1 MKRLSL
7 IVLCCVLLSGCIFD
21 PVFDTSNWDA
31 YQRSSAAVRAKLSN
45 DDLRRLEIALRYIM
59 AEGAPRLEVDGQ
71 QFVSNPA
78 ARANPYYILARL
90 GPKIDGRSAAAVIKN
105 LSIKLDS
112 EISAADAGLQNLQD
126 ALGSIEVSSPR
137 YYWKQ
142 SGYLAQPVV
151 EFAVRNAGQSPISR
165 IYFSSILTTPNRSIP
180 WARQQFVQTFKGGL
194 EPREKQQLTMQPWG
208 DWRDPKLKDS
218 YNAELKVTVTNFEDA
233 NGERVIAVDSDQ
245 LDLKRKVR
253 AALQ

>member
-7 IVLCCVLLSGCIFD
+7 IVLGCVLLSGCIFD

-31 YQRSSAAVRAKLSN
+31 YQRSSAAIKAKLSN
-45 DDLRRLEIALRYIM
+45 DDLRRLEVALKYLLLEGTPNIAADEQLYNNLT
-59 AEGAPRLEVDGQ
+59 AT
-71 QFVSNPA
+71 
-78 ARANPYYILARL
+78 NPYFILARL

-105 LSIKLDS
+105 FTIKLDS
-112 EISAADAGLQNLQD
+112 EISATEARLQNLRD
-126 ALGSIEVSSPR
+126 VLGSVEVSSPR

-151 EFAVRNAGQSPISR
+151 EFAVRNDGRSPISR
-165 IYFSSILTTPNRSIP
+165 IYFRSVLTTPNRSIP
-180 WARQQFVQTFKGGL
+180 WARQEFVQTFKGGL
-194 EPREKQQLTMQPWG
+194 EPHEKQQLTLQPRGQWS
-208 DWRDPKLKDS
+208 DPQLKDL

-233 NGERVIAVDSDQ
+233 NGAKVIAVDSDQ
-245 LDLKRKVR
+245 LDLKRKIR

>member
-7 IVLCCVLLSGCIFD
+7 IVLGCVLLSGCIFD

-31 YQRSSAAVRAKLSN
+31 YQRSSAAVRAKLSS
-45 DDLRRLEIALRYIM
+45 DDLRRLEIALKYLLL
-59 AEGAPRLEVDGQ
+59 EGMPKIESDGQ
-71 QFVSNPA
+71 FFNNLTATNPSF
-78 ARANPYYILARL
+78 ILARL
-90 GPKIDGRSAAAVIKN
+90 GPKIDGRNAAAVIQN
-105 LSIKLDS
+105 LTIKLDS
-112 EISAADAGLQNLQD
+112 EISASETRLQNLSD
-126 ALGSIEVSSPR
+126 VLGSVEVSSPR

-151 EFAVRNAGQSPISR
+151 EFAVRNGGPSPISR
-165 IYFSSILTTPNRSIP
+165 IYFSGVLTTPNRSIP

-194 EPREKQQLTMQPWG
+194 EPREKQQLTMRPWG
-208 DWRDPKLKDS
+208 QWSDPRLKDL

-233 NGERVIAVDSDQ
+233 NGEKVIAVDSDQ
-245 LDLKRKVR
+245 LELKRKVR